1 MALHACCTGPSGQ
14 RPYRTGPGR
23 CEDDGSLATASRARA
38 GLAPR
43 CWVLMNT
50 TTLTDPRADLVAAW
64 LGGRVIRTQQAYRQ
78 ALAHYA
84 AWAGTDPAAAVV
96 LIFDSH

>member
-1 MALHACCTGPSGQ
+1 
-14 RPYRTGPGR
+14 
-23 CEDDGSLATASRARA
+23 
-38 GLAPR
+38 
-43 CWVLMNT
+43 MNT